1 MSSHPAVQDC
11 AVVGVPDEKSG
22 EAVKAVIQLKPGNEC
37 DEEGLIAL
45 CKKELGSVKAP
56 KSVDFIDD
64 LPRSPAGKVLKT
76 DLRKAYWDGQAR
88 AVN

>member
-1 MSSHPAVQDC
+1 M
-11 AVVGVPDEKSG
+11 
-22 EAVKAVIQLKPGNEC
+22 KAVIQLKPGNTC
-37 DEEGLIAL
+37 DEAALIEL

-64 LPRSPAGKVLKT
+64 LPRSPAGKVLKV
-76 DLRKAYWDGQAR
+76 DLRKGYWEDRAR